1 MHEFG
6 LCQSIL
12 ATVEGRSAGHRV
24 TGVRVRIGS
33 LHQVYTD
40 AFGKA
45 FAMVAQGSV
54 ADGAELDL
62 VVVPVRTY
70 CRACGDESTSQ
81 GHLTM
86 CPRCGSLEV
95 EMEGGDDL
103 ILETLVLKAP
113 T

>member
-1 MHEFG
+1 MDEFG

-12 ATVEGRSAGHRV
+12 ATVEGRSAGRPV

-33 LHQVYTD
+33 LHHVYAD
-40 AFGKA
+40 AFEQA
-45 FAMVAQGSV
+45 FALVAQGSV

-81 GHLTM
+81 EHLTM
-86 CPRCGSLEV
+86 CRRCGSFEV
-95 EMEGGDDL
+95 DLEGGDDL
-103 ILETLVLKAP
+103 ILENLVLKAP
-113 T
+113 S